1 MAAQTLVD
9 AVDFVVV
16 LVETV
21 SSVLTEEDDE
31 VEVDYVV
38 SVAVEASAHVPWQPS
53 PPDRQSGLRSYAAQL
68 CQHHQRTRSQCKH
81 IHERTPDGCDPTA
94 FQPT

>member
-1 MAAQTLVD
+1 M
-9 AVDFVVV
+9 V

-53 PPDRQSGLRSYAAQL
+53 PPDRQSGL
-68 CQHHQRTRSQCKH
+68 HHT
-81 IHERTPDGCDPTA
+81 
-94 FQPT
+94 